1 MQRVFR
7 TGRMRQQ
14 HDNAEQR
21 KLHECQLHKIIIASR
36 SAAALPRHQS
46 STHLHSRPCLAAPVP
61 QPTIVIVVHDLKV
74 VMSSNRKSLERER
87 YERVRRKR
95 EEKDREKGE
104 EREKREK
111 PENRENERSEIGDRV
126 CVMNGER
133 RDW

>member
-1 MQRVFR
+1 
-7 TGRMRQQ
+7 MRQQ

-21 KLHECQLHKIIIASR
+21 KLQECQLHKIIIASR

-95 EEKDREKGE
+95 EKKDREKGK
-104 EREKREK
+104 EREKR
-111 PENRENERSEIGDRV
+111 D
-126 CVMNGER
+126 
-133 RDW
+133 